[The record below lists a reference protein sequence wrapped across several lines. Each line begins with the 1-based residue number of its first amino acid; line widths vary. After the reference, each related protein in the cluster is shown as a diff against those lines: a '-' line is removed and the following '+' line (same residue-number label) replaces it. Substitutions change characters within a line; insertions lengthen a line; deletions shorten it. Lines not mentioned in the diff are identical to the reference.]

1 MLVWIPNA
9 MPLFQ
14 LEYAILKGHQIGE
27 PHVDDFAGAG
37 CMAEKDLLMEE
48 DTEDSGHSRARKRG
62 LR

>member
-1 MLVWIPNA
+1 